1 MPAPDRSHALD
12 HVVVVLFENRSLDNV
27 LGHLYGPEDGKNF
40 DGVIGKDLSNPI
52 PEWAE
57 HGAERKVVPYTV
69 ATDMDSPNPDSGEE
83 YFHTNTQLYNT
94 LDDHN
99 RFKIG
104 EAVTAPWN
112 APPPGATP
120 TMDGFVT
127 DYISTFTGEIGR
139 QPTYDEYAHIMTGY
153 TPEQLPVLNGIAR
166 DFGVFDHWFC
176 EVPSQT
182 FMNRSFWTAATSS
195 GLVVN
200 SPMKKWF
207 TENDAETIFERLEAH
222 GKTWKVY
229 VMEPMPLSFTGMIH
243 YPPAEGPAGHPLRAV
258 RRVREGRRGGHPA
271 GLLAHRAEHARRATA
286 TTTPRSADRSPT
298 SVDIAMD
305 SPSSMLAGRGLPG
318 AGVHR
323 LPLRHLRDRA
333 RTSGTPP
340 LLIGWDEPGGTYDHV
355 PPGPVPP
362 PDPAAPAG
370 EFGFTF
376 DRSGYR
382 VPAIIVS
389 PWVEPGSVYNE
400 EYRHTS
406 LIATLRKTWGLG
418 EAFTQRDASART
430 FDHVFSL
437 DTPRDPETWATVTA
451 RPVPEWTMDLE
462 VVGTGPEH
470 PGQGGM
476 APALIAQGERDG
488 RDAARRAR
496 RPRSGTRTGQHRP
509 APAGCR
515 RSLLPAA
522 GRRCES
528 PRLSRRRKSRTSGWR
543 HAGTACSQPRRG
555 ICTGLPRC
563 HSRRRSNSSG
573 DIPERWRSP
582 AADRGARSVR

>member
-1 MPAPDRSHALD
+1 MSPPNRSHALD
-12 HVVVVLFENRSLDNV
+12 HIVVVLFENRSLDNV
-27 LGHLYGPEDGKNF
+27 LGHLYGASDGKNF
-40 DGVIGKDLSNPI
+40 DGVIGKNLSNPI

-69 ATDMDSPNPDSGEE
+69 ATDMDAPNPDSGEE
-83 YFHTNTQLYNT
+83 FYHTNTQLYNT
-94 LDDHN
+94 IDDHN

-112 APPPGATP
+112 AGPAGATP

-139 QPTYDEYAHIMTGY
+139 QPTYDEYAHIMTGC

-195 GLVVN
+195 GLVIN
-200 SPMKKWF
+200 SPAKKWF

-222 GKTWKVY
+222 GKTWKIY
-229 VMEPMPLSFTGMIH
+229 VMEPMPLSFHGIIH
-243 YPPAEGPAGHPLRAV
+243 YPRLKDRLATHFVPFAEFEKDAAAGTLPDFSLI
-258 RRVREGRRGGHPA
+258 EPNMIGGHGDYHPA
-271 GLLAHRAEHARRATA
+271 FG
-286 TTTPRSADRSPT
+286 RSFSDT
-298 SVDIAMD
+298 VDLAMD
-305 SPSSMLAGRGLPG
+305 SPSSMLSGEAFLERVFNAYRSASSETG
-318 AGVHR
+318 ANVWN
-323 LPLRHLRDRA
+323 
-333 RTSGTPP
+333 TP

-362 PDPAAPAG
+362 PDPSAPPG

-389 PWVEPGSVYNE
+389 PWVESGSVYNE

-418 EAFTQRDASART
+418 EALTQRDASARV

-437 DTPRDPETWATVTA
+437 ETPRDPETWATVKA
-451 RPVPEWTMDLE
+451 HPMPDWTMDPE
-462 VVGTGPEH
+462 VVGKNLSTLGKAAWPGLLARAREMGVNLPPELNNPDAELT
-470 PGQGGM
+470 PGLIVPFLRDVAGHFFPLLGGD
-476 APALIAQGERDG
+476 AQDRNGARRVSAE
-488 RDAARRAR
+488 ARRAKHGV
-496 RPRSGTRTGQHRP
+496 PTQT
-509 APAGCR
+509 
-515 RSLLPAA
+515 
-522 GRRCES
+522 
-528 PRLSRRRKSRTSGWR
+528 
-543 HAGTACSQPRRG
+543 
-555 ICTGLPRC
+555 
-563 HSRRRSNSSG
+563 
-573 DIPERWRSP
+573 
-582 AADRGARSVR
+582 